1 MNKPTLQTQVTA
13 MKKYDWEE
21 YLDEDITDE
30 INLVFQV
37 IKKVR
42 NNQRLSERDRQ
53 ITIDECL
60 DKLNLFY
67 DEQKKRGTFKGDI
80 GTT

>member
-1 MNKPTLQTQVTA
+1 
-13 MKKYDWEE
+13 MKKINWEE

-30 INLVFQV
+30 INLIFQV
-37 IKKVR
+37 MKKVR
-42 NNQRLSERDRQ
+42 NDISLSERDKQ

-60 DKLNLFY
+60 DKLNLY
-67 DEQKKRGTFKGDI
+67 YEEQRKRGTFKSYI